1 MTLSLR
7 NSDHRTIALL
17 DAVAA
22 FWLVFWLIVGCLTGY
37 EIWQL
42 SRLSD
47 TAEVSAQA
55 VDSAGEALQ
64 SLSELPLVGDR
75 PGELGAQARAAAA
88 DVADSAARTR
98 QDVHRL
104 SILLGVSIFLIPSS
118 PVLGLYVPLRLR
130 HRRDVSALAD
140 RVAASRDD
148 PALQAYLAHRA
159 LGSMTYAELL
169 DISDHPAED
178 VTQGRH
184 SALAEAELQR
194 LGLSS
199 RTGR

>member
-1 MTLSLR
+1 M
-7 NSDHRTIALL
+7 

-22 FWLVFWLIVGCLTGY
+22 FWLVLWLVIGALTGY

-55 VDSAGEALQ
+55 VDRAGEALQ

-75 PGELGAQARAAAA
+75 PGELGTQTRDAAA
-88 DVADSAARTR
+88 DVSASAARTR

-104 SILLGVSIFLIPSS
+104 SILLGVAIFLIPSS
-118 PVLGLYVPLRLR
+118 PVLGLYVPLRMR
-130 HRRDVSALAD
+130 HRRDVSALTH
-140 RVAASRDD
+140 RVAAGRDD

-159 LGSMTYAELL
+159 LANMTYAELL
-169 DISDHPAED
+169 DVSDHPTQD
-178 VTQGRH
+178 VAQGRH
-184 SALAEAELQR
+184 GALAEAELRR

-199 RTGR
+199 RAGR

>member
-7 NSDHRTIALL
+7 NSDHRSIALM

-22 FWLVFWLIVGCLTGY
+22 FWLVLWLVIGGLTGY

-55 VDSAGEALQ
+55 VDRAGEALQ
-64 SLSELPLVGDR
+64 SLSELPLVGDQ
-75 PGELGAQARAAAA
+75 PGELGAQTRAAAA
-88 DVADSAARTR
+88 DVTASAARSR

-104 SILLGVSIFLIPSS
+104 SVLLGVAIFLIPSS
-118 PVLGLYVPLRLR
+118 PVLGLYVPLRMR
-130 HRRDVSALAD
+130 HRRDVSALEH
-140 RVAASRDD
+140 RVAAGPDD

-159 LGSMTYAELL
+159 LANMTYAELL
-169 DISDHPAED
+169 DVSDQPAQD
-178 VTQGRH
+178 VAQGRH
-184 SALAEAELQR
+184 SALANAELRR

-199 RTGR
+199 RAGR